1 MRRRLVGAILLL
13 YPRRVR
19 KGHGQEI
26 VALIDELITH
36 DGRSRAGLF
45 ARLAVDGL
53 AQRIARTA
61 TAWTAAAVVGTTS
74 LGGLAVAD
82 FAAASAHR
90 DPPRRVTAVAPGR
103 HAYRTPATRRDHAHT
118 SRDPAQKIARQSNS
132 IRPAHSGDASRSNR
146 GERLAR

>member
-1 MRRRLVGAILLL
+1 MRRRLASVILLL

-19 KGHGQEI
+19 NGHGQEI
-26 VALIDELITH
+26 VALLDELITH

-53 AQRIARTA
+53 AQRIASTA
-61 TAWTAAAVVGTTS
+61 AAWTAVAVLGTTS

-90 DPPRRVTAVAPGR
+90 APPRRVTAVAPAR
-103 HAYRTPATRRDHAHT
+103 HAHETPATRH
-118 SRDPAQKIARQSNS
+118 I
-132 IRPAHSGDASRSNR
+132 HSADASRSNR